1 MVHLHI
7 KITGIVQGV
16 GFRPFLHRLSQR
28 FGIVGTVCNTSD
40 GLELDIEC
48 SSKVS
53 DLFVREIKDSAP
65 AFAVIENISV
75 TKDNINAG
83 FTDFRIL
90 ESKDGTPNT
99 LVSPDIGIC
108 EDCRREL
115 LDPSDRHYRYP
126 FINCTNCGPRFSI
139 IRTVPYDRINTSMSS
154 FPMCSECAKEYKDI
168 GNRRYHAQPVAC
180 PACGP
185 GLYFEIPSDNYN
197 GTIQAT
203 DAAKPTADITDLYSD
218 SHLASVRDKDSDKAL
233 YDARRLLFSGKV
245 LAVKGIG
252 GFHLSCLAD
261 DADAVIRLRDRK
273 HREEKPL
280 AVMCRD
286 IDTVRKICN
295 VTSDEEK
302 ILKSPRSPIV
312 LLRKKDPASFDWLS
326 KTPELGVMLPYTPL
340 HVLLFEKTPY
350 ESEKPERTDKR
361 DYSDSAN
368 EERELNAADDFNL
381 VEHNRMSEQ
390 NRLTDYTNSDTSKT
404 DTYRGNGFDMLVMT
418 SANISDCPIC
428 TDNNEA
434 RQRLAGIADG
444 FLFHDRDIV
453 SPCDDSLVRI
463 YDHKTYFIRRS
474 RGYAPQPVIMG
485 RDCDGIIALGS
496 EQKASF
502 ALGRGNEVFI
512 SQHIGD
518 LKNIETYDHYRNQ
531 ISRFENLFGIS
542 PRYAVC
548 DLHPDYMSTS
558 YAENE
563 LKTLPL
569 LKVQHHHAH
578 MASCMA
584 DNGLDGTCIALTWDG
599 TGLGSD
605 NTIWGGECLVGDY
618 NDFKRVCSIRP
629 IKLAG
634 GDTAV
639 KEIRRIALALAVDS
653 GIPESAYH
661 LFHLTD
667 ANVHDRRNRNTD
679 TCDVSASSILTDMIT
694 SGTGC
699 MDSSGMGR
707 LFDGIYSL
715 LTGCGTVSYEG
726 QGAVLL
732 EALADPFLSES
743 GSYTALKGIEC
754 PEPVFYTDA
763 AGIYRLDTREL
774 IRSLVSVMTKGIV
787 MAVSLYAA
795 IFHKYIARAGVM
807 MCQRARE
814 LDPSLNRVVLSGG
827 VFLNTHLLGLIVP
840 ELEACDFK
848 VFTHKRVSTCDEGI
862 SLGQLAIAAHR
873 ITTK

>member
-1 MVHLHI
+1 MVHLLI
-7 KITGIVQGV
+7 IITGIVQGV

-48 SSKVS
+48 SAKVS
-53 DLFVREIKDSAP
+53 EPFVREIKEQAP
-65 AFAVIENISV
+65 PFAVIENISV
-75 TKDNINAG
+75 TRDNINAG
-83 FTDFRIL
+83 YTDFRIL
-90 ESKDGTPNT
+90 DSKDGSPNT

-108 EDCRREL
+108 DDCRREL

-185 GLYFEIPSDNYN
+185 GLYYEFPNDNGIN
-197 GTIQAT
+197 SAT

-218 SHLASVRDKDSDKAL
+218 SHLASVSDKDSDKAL

-261 DADAVIRLRDRK
+261 DENAVMRLRSRK

-302 ILKSPRSPIV
+302 LLKSARSPIV
-312 LLRKKDPASFDWLS
+312 LLRKKDPDSFSWLS

-361 DYSDSAN
+361 DYSDSEY
-368 EERELNAADDFNL
+368 EELMHNAY
-381 VEHNRMSEQ
+381 S
-390 NRLTDYTNSDTSKT
+390 
-404 DTYRGNGFDMLVMT
+404 GNGFDMLVMT

-428 TDNNEA
+428 TGNDEA
-434 RQRLAGIADG
+434 KRRLAGIADG

-584 DNGLDGTCIALTWDG
+584 DNGLDGACIALTWDG

-639 KEIRRIALALAVDS
+639 KEIRRIALALAVDA

>member
-1 MVHLHI
+1 
-7 KITGIVQGV
+7 
-16 GFRPFLHRLSQR
+16 
-28 FGIVGTVCNTSD
+28 
-40 GLELDIEC
+40 
-48 SSKVS
+48 
-53 DLFVREIKDSAP
+53 
-65 AFAVIENISV
+65 
-75 TKDNINAG
+75 
-83 FTDFRIL
+83 
-90 ESKDGTPNT
+90 
-99 LVSPDIGIC
+99 
-108 EDCRREL
+108 
-115 LDPSDRHYRYP
+115 
-126 FINCTNCGPRFSI
+126 
-139 IRTVPYDRINTSMSS
+139 
-154 FPMCSECAKEYKDI
+154 MCSECAKEYKDI

-185 GLYFEIPSDNYN
+185 GLYYEFPNDNGIN
-197 GTIQAT
+197 SAT

-218 SHLASVRDKDSDKAL
+218 SHLASVSDKDSDKAL

-261 DADAVIRLRDRK
+261 DENAVMRLRSRK

-302 ILKSPRSPIV
+302 LLKSARSPIV
-312 LLRKKDPASFDWLS
+312 LLRKKDPDSFSWLS

-361 DYSDSAN
+361 DYSDSAY
-368 EERELNAADDFNL
+368 EELMHNAY
-381 VEHNRMSEQ
+381 S
-390 NRLTDYTNSDTSKT
+390 
-404 DTYRGNGFDMLVMT
+404 GNGFDMLVMT

-428 TDNNEA
+428 TGNDEA
-434 RQRLAGIADG
+434 KRRLAGIADG

-584 DNGLDGTCIALTWDG
+584 DNGLDGACIALTWDG

-639 KEIRRIALALAVDS
+639 KEIRRIALALAVDA